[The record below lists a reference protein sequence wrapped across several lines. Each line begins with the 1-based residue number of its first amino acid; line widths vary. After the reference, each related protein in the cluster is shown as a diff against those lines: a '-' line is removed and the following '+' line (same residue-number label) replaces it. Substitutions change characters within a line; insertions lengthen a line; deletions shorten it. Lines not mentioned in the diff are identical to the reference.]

1 MKVRFEYRSVFI
13 NAPFNQ
19 IVVKELNEAGEDGW
33 EVIHVNSSGV
43 ALLKRSMV
51 VMDDGARSLLSGSAT
66 HLC

>member
-66 HLC
+66 HLR